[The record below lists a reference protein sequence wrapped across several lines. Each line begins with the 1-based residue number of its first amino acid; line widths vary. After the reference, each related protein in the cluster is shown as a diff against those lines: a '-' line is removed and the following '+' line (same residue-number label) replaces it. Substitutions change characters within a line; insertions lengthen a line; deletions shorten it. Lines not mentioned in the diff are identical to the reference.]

1 MEYPPSSRH
10 IIAKLS
16 NCDSTI
22 LSDSK
27 TINIYTRE
35 ATKELNVGEIKS
47 SFFLFN
53 PYGTTVVILLD
64 QCQLTLNT
72 NTNEKYATVNLFT
85 ISTEANLYSAFNYL
99 RKALKATNCEI
110 NELLSDTSTYSLP
123 QSPPPSNSTKNLRAK
138 STYPRPI
145 ISILGSGGGVAK
157 SVLSILNRASEDR
170 NDPIN
175 SFINSSK
182 LHLIDLKQK
191 DIKYYKER
199 FPNLKDKIS
208 LYQFDVNN
216 LKKLKAHLKETNT
229 SIVLDISFGDTVDM
243 LKCCNALGIIY
254 INSALES
261 VSVDENEA
269 FVGFPLQERYKI
281 FESHR
286 DEFQN
291 TSAIVCSGMNPG
303 VVQWMAIDLMK
314 KYPNKQPKACYIVE
328 NDTSFFEDEK
338 LADKNT
344 IYTTWYP
351 EGFLDEAINSYP
363 TFMKKHNSLF
373 LYNEVYE
380 LEFKVTLGENQFY
393 GCLMPHE
400 EAITLGKMFDMETG
414 FIYKINDHTTN
425 LIKSNLNNIYDLWK
439 KPMKVLDPEVAP
451 LKGEDSVGILLVFED
466 SEAYMYNPLNNK
478 DTYKKY
484 KTNATYLQV
493 AAGVYGALATIL
505 LDDIPQGI
513 YYVDELLVNTN
524 NNYGKYLSY
533 HLEKFIIGENNHSD
547 GDLLNRMRKVKQ

>member
-1 MEYPPSSRH
+1 MEYTPSSRH
-10 IIAKLS
+10 ILANLS
-16 NCDSTI
+16 NCDPTI

-27 TINIYTRE
+27 TINISIRE
-35 ATKELNVGEIKS
+35 TTKKLNMDEINS
-47 SFFLFN
+47 LFFLYN
-53 PYGTTVVILLD
+53 PSGITIVILLN

-85 ISTEANLYSAFNYL
+85 TSTEANLYCAFKYL
-99 RKALKATNCEI
+99 SKTLKAANCEI
-110 NELLSDTSTYSLP
+110 HELISDTSAYSQP
-123 QSPPPSNSTKNLRAK
+123 QFALSSNSTKTLRAK
-138 STYPRPI
+138 TTYLSPI

-191 DIKYYKER
+191 DMKYYEKR

-208 LYQFDVNN
+208 LHQFDVNKHN
-216 LKKLKAHLKETNT
+216 KLKAHLKETNT
-229 SIVLDISFGDTVDM
+229 SIVIDMSFGDTVDM
-243 LKCCNALGIIY
+243 LKCCNTLGITY
-254 INSALES
+254 INTAFES
-261 VSVDENEA
+261 VSVDKNELVA
-269 FVGFPLQERYKI
+269 GFQLQERYKI

-286 DEFQN
+286 DNFKN
-291 TSAIVCSGMNPG
+291 TSAIICSGMNPG

-351 EGFLDEAINSYP
+351 EGFLDEAVYSYP
-363 TFMKKHNSLF
+363 AFMKKHQPLF
-373 LYNEVYE
+373 LYNKVYE

-425 LIKSNLNNIYDLWK
+425 LIKANLDNIDSLWN

-466 SEAYMYNPLNNK
+466 SEAYMYNQLNNK
-478 DTYKKY
+478 EIYEKY

-493 AAGVYGALATIL
+493 AAGVYGALAVIL
-505 LDDIPQGI
+505 LDSIPQGI

-533 HLEKFIIGENNHSD
+533 HLDKFIIGENNHSD
-547 GDLLNRMRKVKQ
+547 GDLINRMSKVE